1 MIQNVIPAH
10 TSSHDV
16 LRYNGTFDEKLKI
29 ASLRILKCFVE
40 CATEGFFMHLH
51 SVQQWLTGQTTWGVA
66 DSGSDVRTLR
76 RLNKLYDR
84 LSVIGE
90 ITVAFLL
97 VGLVCSC
104 AWLLTQTSF
113 EDVIF
118 WDSTDHICVLDSRT
132 GEIRYATGN

>member
-1 MIQNVIPAH
+1 
-10 TSSHDV
+10 
-16 LRYNGTFDEKLKI
+16 
-29 ASLRILKCFVE
+29 
-40 CATEGFFMHLH
+40 MHLH
-51 SVQQWLTGQTTWGVA
+51 NVQQWLTGQTTWGVI

-90 ITVAFLL
+90 ITVAVMLG
-97 VGLVCSC
+97 GLVCAS

-118 WDSTDHICVLDSRT
+118 FDSTDHICVLDSRT

>member
-1 MIQNVIPAH
+1 
-10 TSSHDV
+10 
-16 LRYNGTFDEKLKI
+16 
-29 ASLRILKCFVE
+29 
-40 CATEGFFMHLH
+40 MHLH
-51 SVQQWLTGQTTWGVA
+51 NVQQWLTGQTTWGVI

-90 ITVAFLL
+90 ITVAVML
-97 VGLVCSC
+97 VGLVCAS

-118 WDSTDHICVLDSRT
+118 FDSTDHICVLDSRT
-132 GEIRYATGN
+132 GEFRYAAGN